1 MSNIHELTNNRH
13 RHRESKTLTPNSY
26 LICHPNG
33 QKMHENHFRH
43 MSGKGGIHC
52 VTLTPYVQLTP
63 ILIPFDST
71 TLRDTINVL
80 PKMDSKRRKWIKN
93 EASKI
98 PCVHPSF

>member
-1 MSNIHELTNNRH
+1 MTNYRH
-13 RHRESKTLTPNSY
+13 RDRESKTLTSNSY
-26 LICHPNG
+26 LMRHPNG

-63 ILIPFDST
+63 ILIPFDSAP
-71 TLRDTINVL
+71 LRDIIKVL
-80 PKMDSKRRKWIKN
+80 PEMDSKRRKWIKN

-98 PCVHPSF
+98 PCVQTSF